1 MLLLD
6 KWVGYLY
13 FLVCDALKR
22 LAELSIF
29 NGSAP
34 VLNKTILIFVSL
46 DRKPIEIFREPYR
59 FFVVCFEGG
68 LIFYAGNNFPA
79 VSISLLCTC

>member
-1 MLLLD
+1 MVYNCCSVLLLD
-6 KWVGYLY
+6 KWVGYLC

-29 NGSAP
+29 NRSAP

-46 DRKPIEIFREPYR
+46 GRKPIEIFREPYG
-59 FFVVCFEGG
+59 FFCCVF
-68 LIFYAGNNFPA
+68 
-79 VSISLLCTC
+79 